1 MVILPDSSCSK
12 ADLASARPFSSCGF
26 MASKVILRIFMFCSS
41 ISMAAI
47 LAGASAAFLAKSTS
61 SFWLSPFIWAGSL
74 SPSWARIESNISS
87 GIWPSSISGIPGI
100 FIGKYSSNMVL
111 SSANCE
117 SPAFSCLKASSW
129 ASSRVPSARR
139 ALRLAI
145 ALFSSALE
153 LASWSFCFGDS
164 LSSSSRPLEI
174 SFCASSRLSLLSSSL
189 LSTSPLTLA
198 LSSSNFSLSNTISIF
213 FSITP
218 EAVTEATPSILSKEG
233 ITTSLVKLDSSSIS
247 IPLLSILATI
257 MGIISGL
264 ILSSMGEPAP
274 SSSMPDI
281 VSILF
286 ESSIITESMLVSW
299 TYSSIIIL
307 VFSFDIELIFLRPLD
322 VPRAASRGLVRV
334 CSTFSGLAP
343 G

>member
-1 MVILPDSSCSK
+1 
-12 ADLASARPFSSCGF
+12 
-26 MASKVILRIFMFCSS
+26 
-41 ISMAAI
+41 
-47 LAGASAAFLAKSTS
+47 
-61 SFWLSPFIWAGSL
+61 
-74 SPSWARIESNISS
+74 
-87 GIWPSSISGIPGI
+87 
-100 FIGKYSSNMVL
+100 MVL

-213 FSITP
+213 FQLHQKRLQRQHP
-218 EAVTEATPSILSKEG
+218 LS
-233 ITTSLVKLDSSSIS
+233 
-247 IPLLSILATI
+247 
-257 MGIISGL
+257 
-264 ILSSMGEPAP
+264 
-274 SSSMPDI
+274 
-281 VSILF
+281 F
-286 ESSIITESMLVSW
+286 Q
-299 TYSSIIIL
+299 
-307 VFSFDIELIFLRPLD
+307 R
-322 VPRAASRGLVRV
+322 RV
-334 CSTFSGLAP
+334 LQP
-343 G
+343 HW